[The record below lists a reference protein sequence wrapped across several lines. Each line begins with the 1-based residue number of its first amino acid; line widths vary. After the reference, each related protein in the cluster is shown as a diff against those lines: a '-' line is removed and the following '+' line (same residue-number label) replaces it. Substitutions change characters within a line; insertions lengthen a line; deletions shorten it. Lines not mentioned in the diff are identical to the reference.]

1 MKKILYIL
9 CTLAALTACDK
20 EGLGL
25 FQNNTSQDNTANR
38 IKGDFGGLKLDLTIT
53 LGDATAGTRAT
64 VKNDFAVNDVVF
76 VTITGY
82 HTSNQYIELK
92 KTGAS
97 TWSATAKNG
106 MDLELYDQTGT
117 MTAVYFPYGSSL
129 ELSTSSGSVIFKDEE
144 DHQYY
149 YGGLFYQAENAA
161 YEINGG
167 VLCGTLNLVAPNLSV
182 GGHNDDKFIHF
193 DITGYTDG
201 HDYKLYQDYVT
212 PIRFLGINTMGIV
225 AWETGNT
232 GAALQGYKDGG
243 NDIISFSGLLNSS
256 AVGNELD
263 YQFSIIDWTDSI
275 AYTRDAGNKTLSTS
289 KYIGIGDI
297 SSATWNATEFV
308 DLGINSADPPYERI
322 YWAKRNLGAT
332 ADEGIASFGRY
343 YAWGDVHGYYIEQDL
358 FVPDP
363 VNYPELSFEVCRHKF
378 IELPSPTPE
387 VDANGN
393 LLPAYDAAK
402 DTLKGFWRMPTFNE
416 QGMLSGN
423 CSRTY
428 SEWGVT
434 LTSNRDGYEDRS
446 IFFPATGEIQYE
458 DIYDTWI
465 DRLGFYPFDRKHI
478 TLLDPEDASSETEV
492 YYGSYWLSTK
502 KDDLPNPDLEG
513 PVLERPYYFR
523 VETYLNEAVYY
534 GQFGWGS
541 CGSAESEYT
550 IGRPIRPVFTLP
562 TEYIVP

>member
-1 MKKILYIL
+1 MKKTLFIL
-9 CTLAALTACDK
+9 CALSVLTACSN
-20 EGLGL
+20 EGLEL
-25 FQNNTSQDNTANR
+25 FQNNKSSDTAER
-38 IKGDFGGLKLDLTIT
+38 IVGDFNGLKLNLTIKLDNGT
-53 LGDATAGTRAT
+53 ATKAT
-64 VKNDFAVNDVVF
+64 VKDGFAVNDVVF
-76 VTITGY
+76 VTLTGY
-82 HTSNQYIELK
+82 HTSSNYIELK

-97 TWSATAKNG
+97 EWTATPKNN
-106 MDLELYDQTGT
+106 MDLSLYDETGT

-129 ELSTSSGSVIFKDEE
+129 VPYSSAGSIQFYDEE
-144 DHQYY
+144 GGRTVY

-167 VLCGTLNLVAPNLSV
+167 VLCGTLNLVAPNLSA
-182 GGHNDDKFIHF
+182 GGHDDDKFIHF

-212 PIRFLGINTMGIV
+212 PIRFIGINAMGIV
-225 AWETGNT
+225 AWETGNA
-232 GAALQGYKDGG
+232 GAALQGYKDSG

-275 AYTRDAGNKTLSTS
+275 AYTRSAGSKTLSAS

-343 YAWGDVHGYYIEQDL
+343 YAWGDVHGYYIEPDL
-358 FVPDP
+358 FAPDP

-434 LTSNRDGYEDRS
+434 LTSNRDGFEDRS

-465 DRLGFYPFDRKHI
+465 DNLGFYPIDRKHT
-478 TLLDPEDASSETEV
+478 TLLDPEDATSEVEV
-492 YYGSYWLSTK
+492 YYGRYWLSTK
-502 KDDLPNPDLEG
+502 ADDIPNPDPEG
-513 PVLERPYYFR
+513 PVLERPYAFR

-534 GQFGWGS
+534 GQFNWGS
-541 CGSAESEYT
+541 CGSAESEYI

-562 TEYIVP
+562 TE

>member
-1 MKKILYIL
+1 MKKVLFIL
-9 CTLAALTACDK
+9 CALAALTACDK

-53 LGDATAGTRAT
+53 LGDATAGTKAT

-97 TWSATAKNG
+97 TWSATAQNG

-129 ELSTSSGSVIFKDEE
+129 VPYSSSGSIQFDDEE
-144 DHQYY
+144 GGRTVY

-167 VLCGTLNLVAPNLSV
+167 VLCGTLNLVAPNLSA
-182 GGHNDDKFIHF
+182 GGHDDDKFIHF

-212 PIRFLGINTMGIV
+212 PIRFIGINAMGIV
-225 AWETGNT
+225 AWETGSA
-232 GAALQGYKDGG
+232 GAALQGYKDSG

-275 AYTRDAGNKTLSTS
+275 AYTRSAGSKTLSAS

-297 SSATWNATEFV
+297 SSATWNAMEFV
-308 DLGINSADPPYERI
+308 DLGINSMNPPFDRI
-322 YWAKRNLGAT
+322 YWAKRNVGAT
-332 ADEGIASFGRY
+332 ADNGRDSY
-343 YAWGDVHGYYIEQDL
+343 GKYFAWGDPNGYYLEDPWN
-358 FVPDP
+358 PDP
-363 VNYPELSFEVCRHKF
+363 VNYPGIYLDVCTHKF
-378 IELPSPTPE
+378 NTRPVCD
-387 VDANGN
+387 VDGNGY
-393 LLPAYDAAK
+393 LLPAYDGAK
-402 DTLKGFWRMPTFNE
+402 ATLKGFWRMPTDSE
-416 QGMLSGN
+416 AGLLSSN
-423 CSRTY
+423 TSKAF
-428 SEWGVT
+428 SEEGVT
-434 LTSNRDGYEDRS
+434 LTSNIVGYESRLIFLPTAGSLEYYDGYD
-446 IFFPATGEIQYE
+446 AM
-458 DIYDTWI
+458 YDQF
-465 DRLGFYPFDRKHI
+465 GCYPLEREGR
-478 TLLDPEDASSETEV
+478 TQLDPEDSESLVTCYE
-492 YYGSYWLSTK
+492 GRYWTSTK
-502 KDDLPNPDLEG
+502 TEIPNPDPEGDPIDGVGFLTLE
-513 PVLERPYYFR
+513 
-523 VETYLNEAVYY
+523 THAVDASYTGSFSSAFTGSQSVFIK
-534 GQFGWGS
+534 GQ
-541 CGSAESEYT
+541 
-550 IGRPIRPVFTLP
+550 PIRPVFQ
-562 TEYIVP
+562 VPE